1 MGPTTPPGQITTPYS
16 HIRSPSQ
23 TSLSRLKDT
32 APLPRRPSVTFMQP
46 FKVPSL
52 SSSPSQDI
60 PSSPRPRSTHSSSG
74 LARPSSLKESFT
86 PQAFTS
92 LEDDTPPPSPS
103 LEGGE
108 KKRYSSSFSARRER
122 RESFHSTSRLS
133 SDIQRRRFS
142 GMSISSKPEE
152 NEQGSISSGSFK
164 GDEEEDVGLFLRMV
178 EGRKELK
185 TVSGTTQ
192 EDLDKF
198 RGLRDGYGAL
208 GDSVSG
214 SIYIPRASPPTTI
227 ARSVGNGESP
237 HTPVIRSRLSEGVIL
252 MEENARDTNK
262 PTRRLTPPPTI
273 PAVEQDDTL
282 KVPTSE
288 GVTGGAK
295 PLDIPNSPSMRSWG
309 GTAQAPHHR
318 ATSFNAEHRLSN
330 RRQQQDQDISH
341 QLLEDE
347 LDSAGRRLSSSL
359 GSLEGIPPSDNSCFH
374 RRKSSNERG
383 KGTSVQ
389 GASSSRTQTSKGS
402 LVEQSGSS
410 TIGQGSLR
418 EKFCS
423 TFAGGEEGDE
433 GEELLFA
440 MSDMMGDKR

>member
-1 MGPTTPPGQITTPYS
+1 MV
-16 HIRSPSQ
+16 
-23 TSLSRLKDT
+23 K
-32 APLPRRPSVTFMQP
+32 
-46 FKVPSL
+46 
-52 SSSPSQDI
+52 
-60 PSSPRPRSTHSSSG
+60 
-74 LARPSSLKESFT
+74 PSSLKESFT

-122 RESFHSTSRLS
+122 RESFHSASRLP

-185 TVSGTTQ
+185 TVKGSTQ

-198 RGLRDGYGAL
+198 RELRDGYGAL

-214 SIYIPRASPPTTI
+214 SIYIPRASPPTT
-227 ARSVGNGESP
+227 ARSVGSGESP

-252 MEENARDTNK
+252 MEENARDANR
-262 PTRRLTPPPTI
+262 PTQRSTAPPPPTVL
-273 PAVEQDDTL
+273 AEEQDDTL

-288 GVTGGAK
+288 GVIGGAK

-318 ATSFNAEHRLSN
+318 ANSFNAEHRLSN

-347 LDSAGRRLSSSL
+347 VDSSGRRLSSSL
-359 GSLEGIPPSDNSCFH
+359 GSLEGIPPSDHSSFH

-383 KGTSVQ
+383 KPTSIR

-402 LVEQSGSS
+402 LADQAGSS
-410 TIGQGSLR
+410 TLGQGSLR

-433 GEELLFA
+433 GEELLFV